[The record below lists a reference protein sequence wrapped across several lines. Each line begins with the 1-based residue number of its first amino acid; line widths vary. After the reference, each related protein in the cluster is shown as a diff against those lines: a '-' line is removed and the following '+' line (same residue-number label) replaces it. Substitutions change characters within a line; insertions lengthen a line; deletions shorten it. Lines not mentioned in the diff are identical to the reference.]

1 MAGDRS
7 GSARGDRGARAGR
20 YPDRVAPYSLRY
32 LGDPVLQ
39 QRTTDIADIDD
50 RLIQLAEDMF
60 DVMYDAPG
68 IGLAAPQIGVQKRL
82 FVYEHDD
89 EPGVLINPDVV
100 ESDGAWVYSEGCLS
114 IPGIYFEIERPKTI
128 MITGVDLDGNEVS
141 YEADELQA
149 RLFQHELDHL
159 NGTLMVEHLTDEQ
172 RKSAKKHLL
181 ELRLNGPRVGAS
193 ISIGA
198 DGTVTD

>member
-1 MAGDRS
+1 
-7 GSARGDRGARAGR
+7 
-20 YPDRVAPYSLRY
+20 VAPYSLRY

-39 QRTTDIADIDD
+39 QRTNDITEIDD
-50 RLIQLAEDMF
+50 RLIQLADDMF
-60 DVMYDAPG
+60 DIMYDAPG

-89 EPGVLINPDVV
+89 EPGVLINPNVV
-100 ESDGAWVYSEGCLS
+100 ESDGEWVFSEGCLS
-114 IPGIYFEIERPKTI
+114 IPGIYFEIERPKHI
-128 MITGVDLDGNEVS
+128 MITGVDLAGNEIS

-172 RKSAKKHLL
+172 RKAAKKHLL
-181 ELRLNGPRVGAS
+181 ELRLNGPRIGPS
-193 ISIGA
+193 ISIAA
-198 DGTVTD
+198 DGTVSD

>member
-1 MAGDRS
+1 
-7 GSARGDRGARAGR
+7 
-20 YPDRVAPYSLRY
+20 VAPYSLRY

-39 QRTTDIADIDD
+39 QRTNDITEIDD
-50 RLIQLAEDMF
+50 RLIQLADDMF
-60 DVMYDAPG
+60 DIMYDAPG

-89 EPGVLINPDVV
+89 EPGVLINPSVV
-100 ESDGAWVYSEGCLS
+100 ESDGQWVFSEGCLS
-114 IPGIYFEIERPKTI
+114 IPGIYFEIERPKQV
-128 MITGVDLDGNEVS
+128 MITGVDLDGNEVR

-172 RKSAKKHLL
+172 RKAAKKHLL
-181 ELRLNGPRVGAS
+181 ELRLNGPRTGPS
-193 ISIGA
+193 ISIAA
-198 DGTVTD
+198 DGTVSD